1 MVFNLWP
8 KIQTFFFF
16 QRANWNLFFFPALQ
30 WQFVNVE
37 ITFFEECWYTNIKRN
52 AVSYLLSWKK
62 ICQLIE
68 RKEPNLGLLDLPSY
82 SGLRA
87 LFHFER
93 WLWYCGWIQV
103 NLKRVSSYHT
113 IDVLWRVKWKRP
125 CELCC
130 KAPVF
135 CSLSG
140 GMCVGWNSELRL
152 CMRIHPSWYPSPGRL
167 CAFSPSG
174 NVDLKIYLAKFRPPS
189 SSLLPVPIS
198 FLSFSTP

>member
-1 MVFNLWP
+1 MKENLPINWEKRAQSGVTWPSQLLWP
-8 KIQTFFFF
+8 SGSFSLWEMIVILWMDTSKF
-16 QRANWNLFFFPALQ
+16 
-30 WQFVNVE
+30 
-37 ITFFEECWYTNIKRN
+37 
-52 AVSYLLSWKK
+52 KK
-62 ICQLIE
+62 SV
-68 RKEPNLGLLDLPSY
+68 KLPY
-82 SGLRA
+82 
-87 LFHFER
+87 F
-93 WLWYCGWIQV
+93 
-103 NLKRVSSYHT
+103 

-174 NVDLKIYLAKFRPPS
+174 NVDLKIYLEKFRPPS